1 MSVSKYNFYFKSEI
15 NYIFSLSFKI
25 NFAYKFEYFIELKT
39 KNIKIYKNK
48 KIKKSFNELNHM
60 NKLICFV
67 LLIVTCCSSVSSLP
81 HEEHHLKAQTDGM
94 TNHQPKF
101 VLTKEQIEQFK

>member
-1 MSVSKYNFYFKSEI
+1 
-15 NYIFSLSFKI
+15 
-25 NFAYKFEYFIELKT
+25 
-39 KNIKIYKNK
+39 
-48 KIKKSFNELNHM
+48 M
-60 NKLICFV
+60 NKLIWFV

-101 VLTKEQIEQFK
+101 VFTKEQIEQFK